1 MEMTRSSYLILFFS
15 GLLAGFVDAIAGGGG
30 LISLPALLSVGLP
43 PQLALGTNKFQG
55 SFGTLSAAANFIR
68 KGKVNLSDNVPGI
81 AFTFIGAA
89 TGAWAIQQI
98 HADFI
103 KHLVPFMLLFV
114 FFYTLMAKNLG
125 VVQAKARM
133 QKNVFFMLFGFG
145 LGFYDGFFGPGTGAF
160 WTGAL
165 LIFMGMDMTKATGT
179 TRVMNFVSN
188 ITALALFIAGGNV
201 LYTAGLIMA
210 SGQIIG
216 ANVGSGLAIK
226 RGAPFIRPIFLT
238 MVFLTIVR
246 LIYVNYIS

>member
-1 MEMTRSSYLILFFS
+1 MELTLSSYSILFIS

-30 LISLPALLSVGLP
+30 LIALPALLSVGLP

-68 KGKVNLSDNVPGI
+68 KGKVKLSENLPGI

-98 HADFI
+98 HAEFI
-103 KHLVPFMLLFV
+103 KHLVPYMLLCV
-114 FFYTLMAKNLG
+114 FFYTLMAKDLG
-125 VVQAKARM
+125 VVQTRARM
-133 QKNVFFMLFGFG
+133 QKNAFFLLFGFG

-165 LIFMGMDMTKATGT
+165 LIFMGMDMTQATGT

-188 ITALALFIAGGNV
+188 ITALVLFIAGGNV

-210 SGQIIG
+210 AGQIIG